1 MKPDE
6 TSTSKK
12 WPKGYTV
19 FSEVKGRTVER
30 IEVYAS
36 MDSHCVSICFQDQT
50 DITVSIDLIVNARM
64 GFVVLQSDRSTGDQ
78 QVLQSWP
85 QAPE

>member
-19 FSEVKGRTVER
+19 LSEVKGRTVER

-36 MDSHCVSICFQDQT
+36 TDSHCVSICFQDKT
-50 DITVSIDLIVNARM
+50 DTTVRIDLIMDARL
-64 GFVVLQSDRSTGDQ
+64 GFVVLQSDRSIGDQ
-78 QVLQSWP
+78 RVLKSWP
-85 QAPE
+85 QTPE